1 MRRNDRAHER
11 GAALLTVLLL
21 VAVIAVLAAT
31 ALEKLRMS
39 TRLAG
44 NAAAG
49 EQARA
54 YGYAAE
60 TLALSR
66 VTDLLGQSQQRVT
79 LAGGWSG
86 KPFDLPVPNGL
97 ATARVTDGGNC
108 FNLNGLV
115 TESAPGIYTPNQ
127 AARVQFARLMR
138 LVDIPESVTGG
149 IADATADWIDT
160 DNDPLPA
167 GAEDGAYTGAATP
180 YRTAG
185 TLMTDVSE
193 LRAVSGVT
201 PEIYAKLRPWLC
213 TLPVAKPSVINVNTL
228 LPEQAPLFAMLP
240 PDTLG
245 VDAARQMLLKRPPQG
260 YESKSAF
267 WAIPAQ
273 GAITAGPDAYAQTDI
288 TTRWFAL
295 QVDVTVG
302 SAELQQRSII
312 DATRLPARLVSRS
325 WGEPS

>member
-1 MRRNDRAHER
+1 MREGER

-21 VAVIAVLAAT
+21 VAVISVLAAT
-31 ALEKLRMS
+31 ALEKLRLS

-60 TLALSR
+60 TLALAR
-66 VTDLLGQSQQRVT
+66 IDNLLGKAGQRVT
-79 LAGGWSG
+79 LAGNWSG
-86 KPFDLPVPNGL
+86 TPFRLPVPGGL
-97 ATARVTDGGNC
+97 ATARVRDGGNC

-115 TESAPGIYTPNQ
+115 VESEPGVYGAYTP
-127 AARVQFARLMR
+127 ARLQFARLMR
-138 LVDIPESVTGG
+138 LVGVPTALAGG
-149 IADATADWIDT
+149 IADATSDWLDS
-160 DNDPLPA
+160 DSAALPS

-180 YRTAG
+180 YRTAN
-185 TLMTDVSE
+185 TLMADVSE

-201 PEIYAKLRPWLC
+201 PQVYAKVRPWLC
-213 TLPVAKPSVINVNTL
+213 TLPVAKPSPINVNTL
-228 LPEQAPLFAMLP
+228 LPEQAPLFAMLL

-245 VDAARQMLLKRPPQG
+245 VESARQMLLKRPAAG
-260 YESKSAF
+260 FESPAAF
-267 WAIPAQ
+267 WKVPAQ
-273 GAITAGPDAYAQTDI
+273 GGITADADAVAQTSV

-295 QVDVTVG
+295 QVDVALGETG
-302 SAELQQRSII
+302 LEQQSTI
-312 DATRLPARLVSRS
+312 DATTLPARLVSRS